1 MRRPLHDII
10 HAGTRQSER
19 RVSDAFASVALG
31 DLLERSSLGVPLE
44 RLRGRSV
51 LLATENQLAA
61 VLALVQLDGLASRLV
76 LCPPGLPADHVAAI
90 SRVAAVDLVISDLT
104 AVKLGVAP
112 ERFISC
118 GTDLVDL
125 DVQPRRDRETEWLLL
140 TSGTSG
146 VPKIVVHILSTLAGA
161 MKPGGNDDRPLVWS
175 TFYDVRRYGGLQIV
189 LRALVAGGSLV
200 LSSMGEALGDFLA
213 RAGRCG
219 VTHMSGTPSHWR
231 RALMSPAIHRIA
243 PRYVRLSGEIADQ
256 AILDALQT
264 CFGDAAVAHAFASTE
279 AGVAFEVDDGREG
292 FPAAFVGREGLVEMK
307 VEDGSLR
314 IRSPRTALRYLGDQD
329 NLADN
334 HGFVDT
340 GDMVERRRDRYVF
353 VGRRGGI
360 INVGGMKVHPEEVE
374 AVINAHPQVQMSLV
388 KARRSPITGAIVVA
402 EVLVRLQSGQAAL
415 DGELLKGEI
424 IAACRSALARHKVP
438 AAISLVASLD
448 VAASGKLARP
458 VA

>member
-1 MRRPLHDII
+1 MRQPLHDAIQ
-10 HAGTRQSER
+10 AGTRQSER
-19 RVSDAFASVALG
+19 CVSDAAASVALR
-31 DLLERSSLGVPLE
+31 DLLGRSSLARPLE
-44 RLRGRSV
+44 QLRGRSV

-76 LCPPGLPADHVAAI
+76 LCPPDLPTDHVAAI
-90 SRVAAVDLVISDLT
+90 SRVAAVDFVVSDLT
-104 AVKLGVAP
+104 ATELGVAP
-112 ERFISC
+112 ERFVSC
-118 GTDLVDL
+118 GSDLADL

-146 VPKIVVHILSTLAGA
+146 VPKIVVHTLSTLAGA
-161 MKPGGNDDRPLVWS
+161 IKSSGNDAPPVWS

-200 LSSMGEALGDFLA
+200 LSSRGETLGDFLA
-213 RAGRCG
+213 RAGRRG

-231 RALMSPAIHRIA
+231 RALMSAAIHQIT

-292 FPAAFVGREGLVEMK
+292 FPATFVGREGVVEMK
-307 VEDGSLR
+307 VEGGSLR
-314 IRSPRTALRYLGDQD
+314 VRSPRTALRYLGDQD
-329 NLADN
+329 SLADDD
-334 HGFVDT
+334 GFVDT
-340 GDMVERRRDRYVF
+340 GDMVELRHERYLF

-360 INVGGMKVHPEEVE
+360 INVGGLKIHPEEVE

-388 KARRSPITGAIVVA
+388 KARHSPITGAIVVA
-402 EVLVRLQSGQAAL
+402 DVLVRPQSGQAAL
-415 DGELLKGEI
+415 DGERLKGEI
-424 IAACRSALARHKVP
+424 IAACRSALAKHKVP
-438 AAISLVASLD
+438 VAISLVASLD
-448 VAASGKLARP
+448 VAASGKLSRP

>member
-1 MRRPLHDII
+1 MRQPLHDAIQ
-10 HAGTRQSER
+10 AGTRQSER
-19 RVSDAFASVALG
+19 CVSDAAASVALG
-31 DLLERSSLGVPLE
+31 DLLGRSSLARPLE
-44 RLRGRSV
+44 QLRGRSV

-76 LCPPGLPADHVAAI
+76 LCPPGLPADHIAAI
-90 SRVAAVDLVISDLT
+90 SRVAAVDIVVSDLT
-104 AVKLGVAP
+104 ATELGVAL
-112 ERFISC
+112 ERFVSC
-118 GTDLVDL
+118 GTDLADL
-125 DVQPRRDRETEWLLL
+125 EVQPRRDHETEWLLL

-146 VPKIVVHILSTLAGA
+146 VPKIVVHTLSTLAGA
-161 MKPGGNDDRPLVWS
+161 IKPSGNDDPPVWS

-200 LSSMGEALGDFLA
+200 LSSRGETLGDFLA

-231 RALMSPAIHRIA
+231 RALMSAAIHQIA

-292 FPAAFVGREGLVEMK
+292 FPAAFVGREGVVEMT

-329 NLADN
+329 SLADDD
-334 HGFVDT
+334 GFVDT
-340 GDMVERRRDRYVF
+340 GDMVELRRERYLF
-353 VGRRGGI
+353 VGRRGGV
-360 INVGGMKVHPEEVE
+360 INVGGLKIHPEEVE

-388 KARRSPITGAIVVA
+388 KARHSPITGAIVVA
-402 EVLVRLQSGQAAL
+402 DVLVRPQSGQAAL

-424 IAACRSALARHKVP
+424 IAACRSALAKHKVP
-438 AAISLVASLD
+438 VAISLVASLD
-448 VAASGKLARP
+448 VAASGKLSRP

>member
-1 MRRPLHDII
+1 M
-10 HAGTRQSER
+10 
-19 RVSDAFASVALG
+19 SDAAASVALG
-31 DLLERSSLGVPLE
+31 DLLGRSSLARPLE
-44 RLRGRSV
+44 QLRGRSV

-76 LCPPGLPADHVAAI
+76 LCPPGLPADHIAAI
-90 SRVAAVDLVISDLT
+90 SRVAAVDIVVSDLT
-104 AVKLGVAP
+104 ATELGVAL
-112 ERFISC
+112 ERFVSC
-118 GTDLVDL
+118 GTDLADL
-125 DVQPRRDRETEWLLL
+125 EVQPRRDHETEWLLL

-146 VPKIVVHILSTLAGA
+146 VPKIVVHTLSTLAGA
-161 MKPGGNDDRPLVWS
+161 IKPSGNDDPPVWS

-200 LSSMGEALGDFLA
+200 LSSRGETLGDFLA

-231 RALMSPAIHRIA
+231 RALMSAAIHQIA

-292 FPAAFVGREGLVEMK
+292 FPAAFVGREGVVEMT

-329 NLADN
+329 SLADDD
-334 HGFVDT
+334 GFVDT
-340 GDMVERRRDRYVF
+340 GDMVELRRERYLF
-353 VGRRGGI
+353 VGRRGGV
-360 INVGGMKVHPEEVE
+360 INVGGLKIHPEEVE

-388 KARRSPITGAIVVA
+388 KARHSPITGAIVVA
-402 EVLVRLQSGQAAL
+402 DVLVRPQSGQAAL

-424 IAACRSALARHKVP
+424 IAACRSALAKHKVP
-438 AAISLVASLD
+438 VAISLVASLD
-448 VAASGKLARP
+448 VAASGKLSRP

>member
-1 MRRPLHDII
+1 MRQPLHDAIQ
-10 HAGTRQSER
+10 AGTRQSER
-19 RVSDAFASVALG
+19 CVSDAAASVALG
-31 DLLERSSLGVPLE
+31 DLLGRSSLARPLE
-44 RLRGRSV
+44 QLRGRSV

-76 LCPPGLPADHVAAI
+76 LCPPDLPTDHVAAI
-90 SRVAAVDLVISDLT
+90 SRVAAVDFVVSDLT
-104 AVKLGVAP
+104 ATELGVAP
-112 ERFISC
+112 ERFVSC
-118 GTDLVDL
+118 GTDLADL
-125 DVQPRRDRETEWLLL
+125 EVQPRRDRETEWLLL

-146 VPKIVVHILSTLAGA
+146 VPKIVVHTLSTLAGA
-161 MKPGGNDDRPLVWS
+161 IKPSGNDDHPVWS

-200 LSSMGEALGDFLA
+200 LSSRGETLGDFLA

-231 RALMSPAIHRIA
+231 RALMSAAIHQIA

-292 FPAAFVGREGLVEMK
+292 FPAAFVGREGVVEMK

-314 IRSPRTALRYLGDQD
+314 VRSPRTALRYLGDQD
-329 NLADN
+329 SLADDD
-334 HGFVDT
+334 GFVDT
-340 GDMVERRRDRYVF
+340 GDMVELRRERYLF
-353 VGRRGGI
+353 VGRRGGV
-360 INVGGMKVHPEEVE
+360 INVGGLKIHPEEVE

-388 KARRSPITGAIVVA
+388 KARHSPITGAIVVA
-402 EVLVRLQSGQAAL
+402 DVLVRPQSGQAAL

-424 IAACRSALARHKVP
+424 IAACRSALAKHKVP
-438 AAISLVASLD
+438 VAISLVASLD
-448 VAASGKLARP
+448 VAASGKLSRP

>member
-1 MRRPLHDII
+1 VRQPLHDAIQ
-10 HAGTRQSER
+10 AGTRQSER
-19 RVSDAFASVALG
+19 CVSDAAASVALG
-31 DLLERSSLGVPLE
+31 DLLGRSSLARPLE
-44 RLRGRSV
+44 QLRGRSV

-76 LCPPGLPADHVAAI
+76 LCPPGLPADHIAAI
-90 SRVAAVDLVISDLT
+90 SRVAAVDIVVSDLT
-104 AVKLGVAP
+104 ATELGVAL
-112 ERFISC
+112 ERFVSC
-118 GTDLVDL
+118 GTDLADL
-125 DVQPRRDRETEWLLL
+125 EVQPRRDHETEWLLL

-146 VPKIVVHILSTLAGA
+146 VPKIVVHTLSTLAGA
-161 MKPGGNDDRPLVWS
+161 IKPSGNDDPPVWS

-200 LSSMGEALGDFLA
+200 LSSRGETLGDFLA

-231 RALMSPAIHRIA
+231 RALMSAAIHQIA

-292 FPAAFVGREGLVEMK
+292 FPAAFVGREGVVEMT

-329 NLADN
+329 SLADDD
-334 HGFVDT
+334 GFVDT
-340 GDMVERRRDRYVF
+340 GDMVELRRERYLF
-353 VGRRGGI
+353 VGRRGGV
-360 INVGGMKVHPEEVE
+360 INVGGLKIHPEEVE

-388 KARRSPITGAIVVA
+388 KARHSPITGAIVVA
-402 EVLVRLQSGQAAL
+402 DVLVRPQSGQAAL

-424 IAACRSALARHKVP
+424 IAACRSALAKHKVP
-438 AAISLVASLD
+438 VAISLVASLD
-448 VAASGKLARP
+448 VAASGKLSRP

>member
-1 MRRPLHDII
+1 VRQPLHDAIQ
-10 HAGTRQSER
+10 AGTRQSER
-19 RVSDAFASVALG
+19 CVSDAAASVALG
-31 DLLERSSLGVPLE
+31 DLLGRSSLARPLE
-44 RLRGRSV
+44 QLRGRSV

-76 LCPPGLPADHVAAI
+76 LCPPGLPADHIAAI
-90 SRVAAVDLVISDLT
+90 SRVAAVDIVVSDLT
-104 AVKLGVAP
+104 ATELGVAL
-112 ERFISC
+112 ERFVSC
-118 GTDLVDL
+118 GTDLADL
-125 DVQPRRDRETEWLLL
+125 EVQPRRDHETEWLLL

-146 VPKIVVHILSTLAGA
+146 VPKIVVHTLSTLAGA
-161 MKPGGNDDRPLVWS
+161 IKPSGNDDPPVWS

-200 LSSMGEALGDFLA
+200 LSSRGETLGDFLA

-231 RALMSPAIHRIA
+231 RALMSAAIHQIA

-292 FPAAFVGREGLVEMK
+292 FPAAFVGREGVVEMT

-329 NLADN
+329 SLADDD
-334 HGFVDT
+334 GFVDT
-340 GDMVERRRDRYVF
+340 GDMVELRRERYLF
-353 VGRRGGI
+353 VGRRGGV
-360 INVGGMKVHPEEVE
+360 INVGGLKIHPEEVE

-388 KARRSPITGAIVVA
+388 KARHSPITGAIVVA
-402 EVLVRLQSGQAAL
+402 DVLVRPQSGQATL

-424 IAACRSALARHKVP
+424 IAACRSALAKHKVP
-438 AAISLVASLD
+438 VAISLVASLD
-448 VAASGKLARP
+448 VAASGKLSRP

>member
-1 MRRPLHDII
+1 VRQPLHDAIQ
-10 HAGTRQSER
+10 AGTRQSER
-19 RVSDAFASVALG
+19 CVSDAAASVALG
-31 DLLERSSLGVPLE
+31 DLLGRSSLARPLE
-44 RLRGRSV
+44 QLRGRSV

-76 LCPPGLPADHVAAI
+76 LCPPGLPADHIAAI
-90 SRVAAVDLVISDLT
+90 SRVAAVDIVVSDLT
-104 AVKLGVAP
+104 ATELGVAL
-112 ERFISC
+112 ERFVSC
-118 GTDLVDL
+118 GTDLADL
-125 DVQPRRDRETEWLLL
+125 EVQPRRDHETEWLLL

-146 VPKIVVHILSTLAGA
+146 VPKIVVHTLSTLAGA
-161 MKPGGNDDRPLVWS
+161 IKPSGNDDPPVWS

-200 LSSMGEALGDFLA
+200 LSSRGETLGDFLA

-231 RALMSPAIHRIA
+231 RALMSAAIHQIA

-292 FPAAFVGREGLVEMK
+292 FPAAVVGREGVVEMT

-329 NLADN
+329 SLADDD
-334 HGFVDT
+334 GFVDT
-340 GDMVERRRDRYVF
+340 GDMVELRRERYLF
-353 VGRRGGI
+353 VGRRGGV
-360 INVGGMKVHPEEVE
+360 INVGGLKIHPEEVE

-388 KARRSPITGAIVVA
+388 KARHSPITGAIVVA
-402 EVLVRLQSGQAAL
+402 DVLVRPQSGQAAL

-424 IAACRSALARHKVP
+424 IAACRSALAKHKVP
-438 AAISLVASLD
+438 VAISLVASLD
-448 VAASGKLARP
+448 VAASGKLSRP

>member
-1 MRRPLHDII
+1 MSRPLHDII
-10 HAGTRQSER
+10 QAGTRQSER
-19 RVSDAFASVALG
+19 RVSDAAASVTLS
-31 DLLERSSLGVPLE
+31 DLLERSSLGSPLE
-44 RLRGRSV
+44 QLRGRSV

-61 VLALVQLDGLASRLV
+61 VLALVQLDGLANRLV
-76 LCPPGLPADHVAAI
+76 LCPPDLPADHVAAI
-90 SRVAAVDLVISDLT
+90 GRAATVDFVVSDLT
-104 AVKLGVAP
+104 AAELGVTP
-112 ERFISC
+112 EHFVSC
-118 GTDLVDL
+118 GTDLAGL
-125 DVQPRRDRETEWLLL
+125 DTQPRRDRETEWLLL
-140 TSGTSG
+140 TSGTGG
-146 VPKIVVHILSTLAGA
+146 VPKIVVHSLSTLAGA
-161 MKPGGNDDRPLVWS
+161 IKPGGNDDRPVWS

-200 LSSMGEALGDFLA
+200 LSSRGEALGDFLA

-231 RALMSPAIHRIA
+231 RALMSAAIHQIA

-256 AILDALQT
+256 AVLDALRT

-292 FPAAFVGREGLVEMK
+292 FPAALVGREGVVEMK

-314 IRSPRTALRYLGDQD
+314 IRSPRMALRYLGDQD
-329 NLADN
+329 SLVKDD
-334 HGFVDT
+334 GFVDT
-340 GDMVERRRDRYVF
+340 GDMVERRGDRYVF

-374 AVINAHPQVQMSLV
+374 AVINAHPQVRMSLV

-402 EVLVRLQSGQAAL
+402 EVLVRPQPGQAAL

-424 IAACRSALARHKVP
+424 IAACRSALAKHKVP
-438 AAISLVASLD
+438 AVISLVASLD

>member
-1 MRRPLHDII
+1 M
-10 HAGTRQSER
+10 
-19 RVSDAFASVALG
+19 SDAAASVALG
-31 DLLERSSLGVPLE
+31 DLLGRSSLARPLE
-44 RLRGRSV
+44 QLRGRSV

-76 LCPPGLPADHVAAI
+76 LCPPGLPADHIAAI
-90 SRVAAVDLVISDLT
+90 SRVAAVDIVVSDLT
-104 AVKLGVAP
+104 ATELGVAL
-112 ERFISC
+112 ERFVSC
-118 GTDLVDL
+118 GTDLADL
-125 DVQPRRDRETEWLLL
+125 EVQPRRDHETEWLLL

-146 VPKIVVHILSTLAGA
+146 VPKIVVHTLSTLAGA
-161 MKPGGNDDRPLVWS
+161 IKPSGNDDPPVWS

-200 LSSMGEALGDFLA
+200 LSSRGETLGDFLA

-231 RALMSPAIHRIA
+231 RALMSAAIHQIA

-292 FPAAFVGREGLVEMK
+292 FPAAVVGREGVVEMT

-329 NLADN
+329 SLADDD
-334 HGFVDT
+334 GFVDT
-340 GDMVERRRDRYVF
+340 GDMVELRRERYLF
-353 VGRRGGI
+353 VGRRGGV
-360 INVGGMKVHPEEVE
+360 INVGGLKIHPEEVE

-388 KARRSPITGAIVVA
+388 KARHSPITGAIVVA
-402 EVLVRLQSGQAAL
+402 DVLVRPQSGQAAL

-424 IAACRSALARHKVP
+424 IAACRSALAKHKVP
-438 AAISLVASLD
+438 VAISLVASLD
-448 VAASGKLARP
+448 VAASGKLSRP